1 MMITITIDGQQ
12 FPLPEE
18 IAAQD
23 DLLKAA
29 LAPFVPWI
37 VNAQI
42 ERTEKD
48 GAMVVNVVK
57 RADWKGYTLSK
68 AEGYTLSEAEGN
80 SPIIAALIASP
91 DETNPAVAL
100 WQQLQQ
106 RTDLNDPGVVLAFE
120 PTIHQA
126 IEQGERDIAA
136 VLQAFARLVECAPAP
151 ATRIPLGF

>member
-1 MMITITIDGQQ
+1 MIITIDGQQ
-12 FPLPEE
+12 FPLPDE

-37 VNAQI
+37 VNARI

-48 GAMVVNVVK
+48 GATVVNVVK
-57 RADWKGYTLSK
+57 RADWKGCTLT
-68 AEGYTLSEAEGN
+68 EVTLVSEVEGN
-80 SPIIAALIASP
+80 SAVIAALIASP
-91 DETNPAVAL
+91 DEMNPAVAL
-100 WQQLQQ
+100 WQQLQA
-106 RTDLNDPGVVLAFE
+106 RTDLNDPAVVLAFE
-120 PTIHQA
+120 PTLHQA

-136 VLQAFARLVECAPAP
+136 VQQALARLAECAPAP